1 MIDLHYWTT
10 PNGHKVTMFLEETG
24 IPYRIV
30 PVNIRQNDQYK
41 EGFLTIAPNN
51 KIPAI
56 VDHEPVGGGPPLSI
70 FESGAI
76 LQYRVRKSGQL
87 IPADV
92 RGQTEATQSV
102 YWQVGGLGPM
112 LGQLVLFVRAQEKIS
127 VAIDRYTR
135 EAARLFGVP
144 NKRLEGRDWLAGSG
158 YSIADIATFP
168 WVVPYG
174 LFGLTLDEYPHIARW
189 LNAIVA
195 RPDTQPQ
202 RPSRAQ

>member
-1 MIDLHYWTT
+1 
-10 PNGHKVTMFLEETG
+10 
-24 IPYRIV
+24 
-30 PVNIRQNDQYK
+30 VNIRQNDQYK
-41 EGFLTIAPNN
+41 EDFLTIAPNN

-76 LQYRVRKSGQL
+76 LQYRARKSGQL

-112 LGQLVLFVRAQEKIS
+112 LGQLGLFVRAQQKIS

-135 EAARLFGVP
+135 EAARLFGVL